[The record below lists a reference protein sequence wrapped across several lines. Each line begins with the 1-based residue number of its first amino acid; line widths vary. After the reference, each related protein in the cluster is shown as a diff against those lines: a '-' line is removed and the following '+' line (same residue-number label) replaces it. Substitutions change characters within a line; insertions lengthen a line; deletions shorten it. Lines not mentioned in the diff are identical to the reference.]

1 MKVGKKMALQADRQD
16 YRNAYNKHWNAW
28 NNTGSVNSRR
38 LLLTYSVECGLK
50 CALMEKEKVYRVSD
64 AQKEVQEVLGTHDF
78 RKLLKKLRI
87 IGTFTFPTIQ
97 TNHND
102 VVQPGQ
108 YHELCRYSIQPKN
121 NDDTDIKEFE
131 ETLKNIGEWLGGQ
144 L

>member
-1 MKVGKKMALQADRQD
+1 MK
-16 YRNAYNKHWNAW
+16 
-28 NNTGSVNSRR
+28 
-38 LLLTYSVECGLK
+38 
-50 CALMEKEKVYRVSD
+50 KEKVYRVSD

-78 RKLLKKLRI
+78 RKLLKELRI

-121 NDDTDIKEFE
+121 NDDTNIKEFE
-131 ETLKNIGEWLGGQ
+131 ETLKNYWRMVRRATLIRNYIHGKILNAIFV
-144 L
+144 

>member
-16 YRNAYNKHWNAW
+16 YRNAYNKHWNAYLNW

-50 CALMEKEKVYRVSD
+50 YALMKKE
-64 AQKEVQEVLGTHDF
+64 KEVQEVLGTHDF
-78 RKLLKKLRI
+78 RKLLKELRI

-121 NDDTDIKEFE
+121 NDDTNIKEFE